1 MSNQLTTFAYLDN
14 SVRVVE
20 VDGQPWFVA
29 LDLCKALNVYL
40 GTRSK
45 APNVTLLAR
54 DLLPDETALN
64 QIKGCVDAL
73 GRKMTQ
79 MVLLVSESGFYKVVM
94 RSDKPAARAFQ
105 DWVTR
110 DVLPAIRKTYPLP

>member
-1 MSNQLTTFAYLDN
+1 MNMLTTFAYLDN

-29 LDLCKALNVYL
+29 LDLCKTLNVYL

-64 QIKGCVDAL
+64 QIKGC
-73 GRKMTQ
+73 
-79 MVLLVSESGFYKVVM
+79 LVGEEKLKTGEMSIEEM
-94 RSDKPAARAFQ
+94 Q
-105 DWVTR
+105 DQSHS
-110 DVLPAIRKTYPLP
+110 PLECWR